1 MTGEREG
8 CMSRSRAQNRFH
20 RYLAHRHRQTLR
32 CRIPDAHA
40 EWDGHQPLDVSERL
54 KRRALQ
60 RDQWLDGLEQE
71 PAL

>member
-1 MTGEREG
+1 MKGERGG
-8 CMSRSRAQNRFH
+8 CMTRSRALNRFH

-32 CRIPDAHA
+32 CRIPDAQA
-40 EWDGHQPLDVSERL
+40 EWGGYQLLDVSQRL
-54 KRRALQ
+54 QRRALQ